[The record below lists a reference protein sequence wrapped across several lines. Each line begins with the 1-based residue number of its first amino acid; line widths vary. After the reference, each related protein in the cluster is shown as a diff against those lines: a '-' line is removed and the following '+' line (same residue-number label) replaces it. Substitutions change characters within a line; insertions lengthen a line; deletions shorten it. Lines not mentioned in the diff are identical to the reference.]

1 MVIKLLLALLGI
13 TGAIVAAALLIGGGT
28 LLWVDTTMT
37 DSEGFINTKP
47 VELETETYAITTPP
61 AQIEIETP
69 GPIDVGTLASLR
81 IVAENRDP
89 EKGVFIG
96 VAEATDLDGYLSNV
110 AYAEIVELE
119 MEPFEA
125 TFVTHSGE
133 AAPQTPSAQAFWTAS
148 TSGVGPQTLT
158 WDVESGDYALVLMN
172 EDASQGV
179 EIEAVVGARVP
190 VIRPI
195 GTSLLIGGGIALVF
209 GTLMIALAL

>member
-1 MVIKLLLALLGI
+1 MIRVLVALLGV

-47 VELETETYAITTPP
+47 VELKTETYAITTPP

-89 EKGVFIG
+89 DKGIFIG
-96 VAEATDLDGYLSNV
+96 VAEATDWEGYLSDV
-110 AYAEIVELE
+110 AYAEIVEME
-119 MEPFEA
+119 FEPFEA
-125 TFVTHSGE
+125 TMVPHPGVS
-133 AAPQTPSAQAFWTAS
+133 APQSPSAQAFWTAAA
-148 TSGVGPQTLT
+148 TGPGQQTLT
-158 WDVESGDYALVLMN
+158 WDVEPGDFGLVLMN
-172 EDASQGV
+172 EDASAGV
-179 EIEAVVGARVP
+179 EVVAVVGARVP

-195 GTSLLIGGGIALVF
+195 GTSLLIAGGIVLAL

>member
-1 MVIKLLLALLGI
+1 MIKVLLALLGV

-28 LLWVDTTMT
+28 LLWVDRTMT

-69 GPIDVGTLASLR
+69 GPIDAGTLASLR
-81 IVAENRDP
+81 IVVENRDP

-96 VAEATDLDGYLSNV
+96 VAEATDLESYLSDI

-125 TFVTHSGE
+125 TFVTHLGV
-133 AAPQTPSAQAFWTAS
+133 AVPQTPSAQAFWTAS
-148 TSGVGPQTLT
+148 ASGVGPQTLT

-172 EDASQGV
+172 EDASAGV
-179 EIEAVVGARVP
+179 EVVAVVGTRVP
-190 VIRPI
+190 VIRLLSTI
-195 GTSLLIGGGIALVF
+195 LLIGGGIALVF